1 MYYSHRMRKAARSYM
16 KMQHRAR
23 GAARRRPLDHG
34 DLRLLILALIAETP
48 RHGYDLIAEIEAR
61 TSGTYKPSP
70 GVIYPALAVIQDM
83 GLAKVKKTE
92 GKRVFYI
99 TEDGEAELGAN
110 AETLE
115 KIEDRLDALA
125 HPDSELGP
133 GDVRVAS
140 QRLRHTVF
148 QSVTQSW
155 PDTSDYEKIV
165 EILNQARADIADLS
179 SPKKKKKSN

>member
-1 MYYSHRMRKAARSYM
+1 MYYRHRMRKAARNYM
-16 KMQHRAR
+16 KMHHRAR
-23 GAARRRPLDHG
+23 GATRRRPLDHG

-61 TSGTYKPSP
+61 TGGTYKPSP
-70 GVIYPALAVIQDM
+70 GVMYPALAVIQDM
-83 GLAKVKKTE
+83 GLAKVKKAD

-99 TEDGEAELGAN
+99 TEDGEAELEAN
-110 AETLE
+110 AETLD

-125 HPDSELGP
+125 HPDTELDP
-133 GDVRVAS
+133 RDVRVAS

-148 QSVTQSW
+148 RAVAQSW
-155 PDTSDYEKIV
+155 PDTANYEKIV

-179 SPKKKKKSN
+179 SDPKPKEPN

>member
-1 MYYSHRMRKAARSYM
+1 MYHTHRMRKAARAYM
-16 KMQHRAR
+16 KMHHRS
-23 GAARRRPLDHG
+23 AAPRRRPLDHG
-34 DLRLLILALIAETP
+34 DLRLLILLLISETP
-48 RHGYDLIAEIEAR
+48 RHGYDLIAEIETR
-61 TSGTYKPSP
+61 TGGTYKPSP
-70 GVIYPALAVIQDM
+70 GVIYPALSVIQDM

-99 TEDGEAELGAN
+99 TEDGEAELEAN

-115 KIEDRLDALA
+115 KIEERLDSLA
-125 HPDSELGP
+125 HPESELDP
-133 GDVRVAS
+133 RDVRVAS

-179 SPKKKKKSN
+179 SPKKKKKAN